1 MGSNN
6 SRDFMWG
13 GWLKPYQY
21 ILGGATEVTEARK
34 TGKRQLTEATAAAA
48 FASAFPTH
56 GYKVGDILFGS
67 TDYGMTIPHFY
78 KVTRLIGATKIEVV
92 ELALQ
97 QNGDGWWGQATPSST
112 PKSAAKIFMVKKS
125 GSTNPGI
132 KINNYLTA
140 QKWDGKAAM
149 YNYLD

>member
-1 MGSNN
+1 MESNN
-6 SRDFMWG
+6 SRDFVWG

-21 ILGGATEVTEARK
+21 ILGEATEVTEARK
-34 TGKRQLTEATAAAA
+34 MGKRQLTEATAAATPA
-48 FASAFPTH
+48 APTH

-67 TDYGMTIPHFY
+67 TYYGMIIPHFY

-92 ELALQ
+92 ELTLQ
-97 QNGDGWWGQATPSST
+97 QNGDGWSGQATPSGT
-112 PKSAAKIFMVKKS
+112 PKSAAKIFAVKKS
-125 GSTNPGI
+125 GSADPGI

-140 QKWDGKAAM
+140 KKWGGKAAS